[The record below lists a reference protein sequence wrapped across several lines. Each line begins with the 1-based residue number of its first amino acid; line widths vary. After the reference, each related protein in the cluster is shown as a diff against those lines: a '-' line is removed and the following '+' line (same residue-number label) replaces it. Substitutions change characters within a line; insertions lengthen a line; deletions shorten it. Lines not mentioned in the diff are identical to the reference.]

1 MTQNNPAL
9 DEKLTVAVIIVSW
22 NRKNLLKRC
31 LLSLNTHL
39 RLSHTIIIIDN
50 ASADG
55 TAEMVRSRFGD
66 VLLIEN
72 DRNQGF
78 SKAVN
83 QGLAH
88 LIQHHIP
95 TDFVLLF
102 NNDAYLEDDSIVDLF
117 VHMERREDVRAAI
130 PAVLGKENRF
140 QTGIGGYDL
149 SLKTAFS
156 YFSGLSILF
165 PTLFKGFFIHQ
176 NYFYRKKIVL
186 EMDWISGV
194 CMVLKTGVTG
204 FISRLPEDFF
214 MYAEDTAFGREIRK
228 TGKIIYYPK
237 AKVIH
242 THDGYEETEKPVD
255 ATLWL
260 SSLFTYY
267 GDKESPGSAAV
278 KLFFLKLL
286 FLGGFFMRWI
296 GFSLFPFIRTKPP
309 FHAHKFRIYCLY
321 ILRNLFAKKRP

>member
-102 NNDAYLEDDSIVDLF
+102 NNDAYFEDDSIVDLL

-242 THDGYEETEKPVD
+242 THDGYEKTDKTVSP
-255 ATLWL
+255 ALWL
-260 SSLFTYY
+260 SSLFRYY
-267 GDKESPGSAAV
+267 RDKESQSPVAV
-278 KLFFLKLL
+278 KLFLLKLL
-286 FLGGFFMRWI
+286 FLGGFFLRWI
-296 GFSLFPFIRTKPP
+296 GYSLFPIFRAKHQAQAP
-309 FHAHKFRIYCLY
+309 KFRLYCFY
-321 ILRNLFAKKRP
+321 IAKNLFDRTTR